1 MFTFLRL
8 RRRTSSFFSAI
19 LPHHAPPAD
28 EYAIATGLGCPIPP
42 PHTPSPQDRVRPKV
56 KRQPKKQLPHRPPIA
71 RAQTMSAIDHHCVA
85 SDEFKA
91 FAGFFDV
98 DVSARRW
105 SVTEGIEVNDG
116 EESDGSSVHAGM
128 EFKVLPRPV
137 GKEVGVLEKKKKKKK
152 ERKVL
157 CCIAP

>member
-1 MFTFLRL
+1 MFAFHRL

-42 PHTPSPQDRVRPKV
+42 PHTPTPQNRFRRKI
-56 KRQPKKQLPHRPPIA
+56 KRRSKKPLRHHPAIT
-71 RAQTMSAIDHHCVA
+71 RAQTMSAIDHHCVE

-91 FAGFFDV
+91 FVGFFDV

-105 SVTEGIEVNDG
+105 SYGEGIGVNDG
-116 EESDGSSVHAGM
+116 EESDGSSVHAGVD
-128 EFKVLPRPV
+128 FQILPRPV
-137 GKEVGVLEKKKKKKK
+137 ETEVGVMEKKK

-157 CCIAP
+157 CCISP